1 MLITLVSVGNDLK
14 DNKSYIWLG
23 ADNKVAAQAKDY
35 KYLVLPLTDDY
46 KHNNQNIAIENGGT
60 YTVKV
65 ALKNAEGKAIAY
77 VEVPFT
83 IAEPSSASIAS
94 AYTPSA
100 KYYKDG
106 VFTLLNNETTS
117 TTAMF
122 SAGTFNFKNAQAKDG
137 KFTLT
142 IADDKASASL
152 SVNNST
158 EAGKTYTLTGAKVK
172 YINREYPMGDIS
184 VKFAKPAGS
193 TFETTKSLVIAN
205 NGKLVL
211 KYLTDIDNTN
221 AEEVAKYFATYKVLD
236 SAGSIV
242 DVTSVAVKMYNGN
255 TEITGARATLA
266 TDNKDL
272 TINMGNIGNTNDVT
286 YTLKLTINGDREVS
300 TPIVIKGTAAQ

>member
-1 MLITLVSVGNDLK
+1 
-14 DNKSYIWLG
+14 
-23 ADNKVAAQAKDY
+23 
-35 KYLVLPLTDDY
+35 
-46 KHNNQNIAIENGGT
+46 
-60 YTVKV
+60 
-65 ALKNAEGKAIAY
+65 
-77 VEVPFT
+77 
-83 IAEPSSASIAS
+83 
-94 AYTPSA
+94 
-100 KYYKDG
+100 
-106 VFTLLNNETTS
+106 
-117 TTAMF
+117 MF
-122 SAGTFNFKNAQAKDG
+122 SAGTFNFKNAQAKDE

-152 SVNNST
+152 STNNST

-242 DVTSVAVKMYNGN
+242 DVTSVTVKMYNGN
-255 TEITGARATLA
+255 TEITGASATLA